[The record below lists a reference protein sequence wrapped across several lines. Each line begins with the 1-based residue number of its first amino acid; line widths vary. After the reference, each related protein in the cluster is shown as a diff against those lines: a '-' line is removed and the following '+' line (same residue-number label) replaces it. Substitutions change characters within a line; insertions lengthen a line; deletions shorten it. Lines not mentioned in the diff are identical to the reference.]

1 MRGSKTNV
9 KVLSAVFASAAMS
22 GSGCVQTPP
31 SVNAV
36 DSGVDV
42 MIDMSV
48 PFVTAQVRFGNFVA
62 GAAPVDLCIK
72 TASDTAWTGPV
83 IRTMAMRPGGVS
95 YLNISQYVTL
105 NAASYTVRAV
115 PGSRS
120 DCAIAYGGL
129 PDLTLPPIIGGR
141 TYTLIPFGDQSRPA
155 TVKINLFEDNLAAQ
169 GGQVRLRFINLSPDV
184 SSADFGF
191 GIGAGYQPVL
201 TDAVSGDLGRAAG
214 MTYATVNQQS
224 NGSASVRPSGMSTS
238 LITASATVTFGAGS
252 VVSTMIGGLSS
263 RTGADPLALK
273 LIACDDSKAP
283 QSGLSVCNQLN

>member
-1 MRGSKTNV
+1 MRSRRTSG
-9 KVLSAVFASAAMS
+9 KVLAAALAAVTLGGA
-22 GSGCVQTPP
+22 GCVQTPP
-31 SVNAV
+31 SINAV

-48 PFVTAQVRFGNFVA
+48 PFLTAQVRFGNFVA

-72 TASDTAWTGPV
+72 SASDTAWTGPV
-83 IRTMAMRPGGVS
+83 IRSLAMRPGGVS

-105 NAASYTVRAV
+105 NAGSYTVRAV

-129 PDLTLPPIIGGR
+129 PDLPLPQIVGGR

-155 TVKINLFEDNLAAQ
+155 TVKINLFEDNLTTQ

-214 MTYATVNQQS
+214 MTYATVSPQN
-224 NGSASVRPSGMSTS
+224 NGSASVRPTGMSTS
-238 LITASATVTFGAGS
+238 LATASATVTFTAGS

-273 LIACDDSKAP
+273 LVACDDSKAP
-283 QSGLSVCNQLN
+283 QSGLSICTQLN